1 MRGLYHSASRTK
13 VHNTKQKKREP
24 RWPKLQ
30 NGTITNAFTGI
41 KSDKMQHIALTPKHL
56 VQTSL
61 SCHHTEVAYR
71 GRAGKEMETIQ
82 NETKQ
87 ISPKNLLTEERKAI

>member
-1 MRGLYHSASRTK
+1 MHSPALKATKCNISR
-13 VHNTKQKKREP
+13 
-24 RWPKLQ
+24 
-30 NGTITNAFTGI
+30 
-41 KSDKMQHIALTPKHL
+41 SDFEHIALTPKHL

-82 NETKQ
+82 NEIKQ
-87 ISPKNLLTEERKAI
+87 IIPKNLLTEERKAI